1 MGTKKQMRR
10 REEIMKWLGL
20 WEMNSKDMDANIK
33 KYQELLAA
41 REKKD
46 PRFPL
51 KPLTDN
57 FAFVGD
63 YKGFIVY
70 DDDTTEEQ
78 LANVA
83 FHFKDTMKWTFKPLM
98 VASKT
103 IELYMKSK

>member
-1 MGTKKQMRR
+1 
-10 REEIMKWLGL
+10 MKWLGL
-20 WEMNSKDMDANIK
+20 WKMESKNMDINIK

-51 KPLTDN
+51 NPLTDN
-57 FAFVGD
+57 YAFPGL

-70 DDDTTEEQ
+70 GEDATDEQ

-83 FHFKDTMKWTFKPLM
+83 FHFKDTMDWKFKPIM
-98 VASKT
+98 TAAKT
-103 IELYMKSK
+103 IELYMKTKK